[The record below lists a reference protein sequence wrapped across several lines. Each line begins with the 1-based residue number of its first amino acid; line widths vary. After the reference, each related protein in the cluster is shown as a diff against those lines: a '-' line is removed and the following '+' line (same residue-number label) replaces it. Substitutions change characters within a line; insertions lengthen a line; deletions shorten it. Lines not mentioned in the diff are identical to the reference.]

1 MGETKKENEELQ
13 LVVFQLGEEE
23 FGVDIMSVQ
32 EIIKMTNITRIPQT
46 PPYVRGVINL
56 RGKIIVVI
64 DLGMRLDITSKEE
77 TDEHSR
83 IIVVEIND
91 LVVGMMVDSVS
102 EVMRLPKSNI
112 EPAPSVIATKI
123 GAEYLQGVGKVDDRL
138 LILLDLKKV
147 LTEGEMKQVETATKI
162 EATA

>member
-1 MGETKKENEELQ
+1 MEETEKNENEELQ
-13 LVVFQLGEEE
+13 LVVFQLGGEE

-32 EIIKMTNITRIPQT
+32 EIIKMTNITRIPQA

-56 RGKIIVVI
+56 RGKIIVVV
-64 DLGMRLDITSKEE
+64 DLDMRLDITGKEE
-77 TDEHSR
+77 ADENSR

-112 EPAPSVIATKI
+112 EPAPPVIAAKI
-123 GAEYLQGVGKVDDRL
+123 GAEYLQGVGKVGDRL

-147 LTEGEMKQVETATKI
+147 LTDEEMQHIETAAEI
-162 EATA
+162 PAA